1 MECLNK
7 DLERMASFSREN
19 SVERKQNR
27 TQDKSTFSSMSDVCF
42 EILSLETPDDDRQ
55 TEIDG
60 NDDLQK

>member
-1 MECLNK
+1 
-7 DLERMASFSREN
+7 MASFSREN

-27 TQDKSTFSSMSDVCF
+27 TQDKSTFSSSMSDVCF